1 MATKDEG
8 ALRKQVEET
17 ADKVNELRE
26 KYAENQDQ
34 RTGRALLK
42 AREKAREALVALWDA
57 VPEEK
62 PPPQAVM

>member
-17 ADKVNELRE
+17 AAKVAELRE
-26 KYAENQDQ
+26 KYAASQDE

-42 AREKAREALVALWDA
+42 AREKASEALAALWDA

-62 PPPQAVM
+62 PPTQSVI